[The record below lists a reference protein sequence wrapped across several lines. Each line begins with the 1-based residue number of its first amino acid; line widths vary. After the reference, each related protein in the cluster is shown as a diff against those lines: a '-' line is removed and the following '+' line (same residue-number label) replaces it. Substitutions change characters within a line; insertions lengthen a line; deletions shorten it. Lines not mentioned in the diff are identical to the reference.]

1 MTESQM
7 IEICT
12 FFSDEMNNGGF
23 LQLLYNDSN
32 SWLKCIPECLR
43 AIGIPEMADI
53 CQDALSVFSDSLP
66 DDLEQRRSFLAESV
80 TPEIVRHLENCDAQ
94 FNKLADQLEEAIGRF
109 IDQHFPD
116 EPLNID
122 RTKPKDYVALYHKL
136 EERTLCTLD
145 DLSDPK
151 LRRRN
156 NKAMTEIHK
165 LNMELFARADKG
177 VPIILQLLQS
187 ENPRV
192 RITAGAYCLQAQI
205 HEDLGKKV
213 LKQIAADSSLDK
225 LLQWNARDCIKYC
238 RPYQTP

>member
-1 MTESQM
+1 MTESRI

-32 SWLKCIPECLR
+32 SWLKYIPESLR
-43 AIGIPEMADI
+43 AIGIPEMANI
-53 CQDALSVFSDSLP
+53 CQDALSMFSNSLP
-66 DDLEQRRSFLAESV
+66 DDLEQRRAFLAESV
-80 TPEIVRHLENCDAQ
+80 TPEMIRHLENCDAR
-94 FNKLADQLEEAIGRF
+94 FNKASDRLEEILGRF

-122 RTKPKDYVALYHKL
+122 RTKPKDYVTLYHKL

-177 VPIILQLLQS
+177 APIILQLLQS